1 MDLDSLDEIVS
12 CAFNYSDDPLKDVAK
27 IILFHY
33 NESKQERRDQVK
45 KRRANQ
51 RATFPAIKRG

>member
-12 CAFNYSDDPLKDVAK
+12 CAFNYSDAPLKDVAK

-45 KRRANQ
+45 SGGQTNGQPSRQ
-51 RATFPAIKRG
+51 